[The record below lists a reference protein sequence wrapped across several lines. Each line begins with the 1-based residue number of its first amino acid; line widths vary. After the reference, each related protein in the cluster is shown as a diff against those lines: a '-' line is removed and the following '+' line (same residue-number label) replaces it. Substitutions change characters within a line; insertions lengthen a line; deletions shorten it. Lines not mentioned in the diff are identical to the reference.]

1 MALRYRTLQSAV
13 SAEQKIKG
21 SRFIARAVPLATREA
36 AEAEIELVRAQNAD
50 ATHNC
55 YAYRIGMA
63 EKEVTRCSD
72 DGEPSGT
79 AGKPILQAI
88 IARDLTQVLIVVT
101 RYFGG
106 TKLGTGGLIRAYSG
120 VAFAA
125 LDQGVLIDYYEPI
138 SVLLVYSYEY
148 SQSLFALLHKFDA
161 SIIEAEY
168 GGQIRQTVRLRKE
181 KAVAFRQALLDA
193 TAGQIVFRLLDNPS

>member
-1 MALRYRTLQSAV
+1 MALHYRTLQSAV

-193 TAGQIVFRLLDNPS
+193 TAGQIVYRLLDNPS